1 VVAGEVKGLAKQVGD
16 TTSAIKGRVDGVSSA
31 VRETVALVDQ
41 VDGIMAALLDA
52 VGKAATTAH
61 QQHQAVGTIQR
72 SSIGIADNVRTS
84 EEAITA
90 ISAALDQVADTA
102 GSTRVIGLAV
112 RGHAE
117 KLDARFA
124 ALVERLEAAA

>member
-1 VVAGEVKGLAKQVGD
+1 
-16 TTSAIKGRVDGVSSA
+16 
-31 VRETVALVDQ
+31 
-41 VDGIMAALLDA
+41 VDGIMGALLDA

-61 QQHQAVGTIQR
+61 QQHQAVGVIQR
-72 SSIGIADNVRTS
+72 NSIGIADNVRTS

-90 ISAALDQVADTA
+90 ISAALDQVAETA
-102 GSTRVIGLAV
+102 DSTRVIGLAV